1 MGNTDF
7 YGPGMTIDTTKKFTV
22 VTQFIGSGSTLSEI
36 KRFWVQ
42 NGKTIATPETTFPE
56 IGGNS
61 ISDSWCEKQKTHF
74 GDQNQY
80 KAKGGLN
87 AMGAS
92 LARGHV
98 LVMSLW
104 DDHAVNMPLRPVLP
118 VVPAPP
124 TLASPRMLRPTLPT
138 PRSPSPTSSSVP
150 LDLPSRLFR
159 WRLKKWLERDRI
171 SWRAVR
177 SRTRAL

>member
-104 DDHAVNMPLRPVLP
+104 DDHAVNMLWLDSTYPTDKDASTPGIARGTCSTDSGKPEDVEAN
-118 VVPAPP
+118 APDTQVTFSNIKFGP
-124 TLASPRMLRPTLPT
+124 IGST
-138 PRSPSPTSSSVP
+138 
-150 LDLPSRLFR
+150 F
-159 WRLKKWLERDRI
+159 K
-171 SWRAVR
+171 
-177 SRTRAL
+177 AL